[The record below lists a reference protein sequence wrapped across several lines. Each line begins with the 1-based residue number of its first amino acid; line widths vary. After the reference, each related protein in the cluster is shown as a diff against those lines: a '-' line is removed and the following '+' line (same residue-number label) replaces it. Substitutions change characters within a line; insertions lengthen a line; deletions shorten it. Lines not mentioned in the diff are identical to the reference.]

1 MNQPLKRSFL
11 VVWLLISHWFGQLRV
26 LFWQPNKSDS
36 GSGVKRASDQSAEDQ
51 PAPKKSNV
59 PSSIRELA
67 EGETRETFPIP
78 DQLVGL
84 VIGRGGENIQRVQ
97 STTKC
102 EIQVLPSPDGSNDRP
117 CTLTG
122 MPEAVAEAKKM
133 LQETIANGQ
142 AKDDENRKTPRGVGT
157 RGGMA
162 GRGRGGP
169 MRGGY
174 NPGVPRFQPGVDI
187 SFLVFSVFSKVRL
200 LNPV

>member
-1 MNQPLKRSFL
+1 M
-11 VVWLLISHWFGQLRV
+11 
-26 LFWQPNKSDS
+26 
-36 GSGVKRASDQSAEDQ
+36 
-51 PAPKKSNV
+51 
-59 PSSIRELA
+59 
-67 EGETRETFPIP
+67 
-78 DQLVGL
+78 
-84 VIGRGGENIQRVQ
+84 IGRGGENIQRVQ

-187 SFLVFSVFSKVRL
+187 TFLVFSVFSKVRL
-200 LNPV
+200 WNPI